1 MKRVRYMRTL
11 FIFGMV
17 TYYSLKFYCMKSN
30 LLVLVMLFSLSATAQ
45 KNFVVKGSFSQI
57 PLQVQKVLIY
67 YRIDD
72 KNVVDSIEPKNG
84 NYTFTGKIY
93 EPMQATLRAKYLLG
107 PDEKPM
113 RTVSARD
120 LVTVFLV
127 PGAVEVS
134 SVDSF
139 GNATV
144 KGSAAHDEYVKLNAM
159 LKPVNE
165 LMSKYSA
172 EYSKANAAKDET
184 ARKAAEDKLDSLD
197 KISRG
202 IYGDYARHN
211 LESPIAM
218 YALSQFAGWDIDVEA
233 VEPIFRQLPAALKE
247 NPSAKDFAGKLDIA
261 RKTSI
266 GSVALEFTQND
277 TLGVPVK
284 LSSFRG
290 KYLLI
295 DFWASWCGPCR
306 RENPNVVKTFQAYK
320 DKNFQILG
328 VSLDRPDAKD
338 KWIEAIHQDN
348 LTWTHVSDLKFWQN
362 EVARLYGIQAI
373 PQNLLLDPNGRI
385 IAKNLN
391 GDKLE
396 KKLAEIFRP

>member
-1 MKRVRYMRTL
+1 MQMKKYLVALAMLLSVSTL
-11 FIFGMV
+11 
-17 TYYSLKFYCMKSN
+17 
-30 LLVLVMLFSLSATAQ
+30 AQ
-45 KNFVVKGSFSQI
+45 KNFVVKGSFSNI

-67 YRIDD
+67 YRVDD
-72 KNVVDSIEPKNG
+72 KNVVDSMEPKNG
-84 NYTFTGKIY
+84 VYTFSGKIY

-107 PDEKPM
+107 PNEKPM

-144 KGSAAHDEYVKLNAM
+144 KGSAAHDEYVKLNAT

-165 LMSKYSA
+165 VIARYSA
-172 EYSKANAAKDET
+172 EYSKANAAKDEA

-197 KISRG
+197 NVSRG
-202 IYGDYARHN
+202 LYGQYVKNN
-211 LESPIAM
+211 LQSPIAL
-218 YALSQFAGWDIDVEA
+218 YALSQFAGWDIDVDK
-233 VEPIFRQLPAALKE
+233 VEPLFKQIPEAQRE
-247 NPSAKDFAGKLDIA
+247 NPSAKDLAQKIEIA

-266 GSVALEFTQND
+266 GRVALDFTQND

-290 KYLLI
+290 KYLLV

-306 RENPNVVKTFQAYK
+306 RENPNVVRTYQAYK
-320 DKNFQILG
+320 DKNFDILG

-348 LTWTHVSDLKFWQN
+348 LTWTHVSDLQYWQN
-362 EVARLYGIQAI
+362 AVAKLYGIQAI
-373 PQNLLLDPNGRI
+373 PQNLLLDPNGKI

-391 GDKLE
+391 GEKLE